1 MIQQAQMKT
10 EKFSE
15 EMKLQKEEFVG
26 AKGRSHQRKRSSS
39 RRIMQPRKRVAPF
52 STS

>member
-1 MIQQAQMKT
+1 MKT

-26 AKGRSHQRKRSSS
+26 EEVLDNQRKRSSS
-39 RRIMQPRKRVAPF
+39 RRIMRLRKRVEPF